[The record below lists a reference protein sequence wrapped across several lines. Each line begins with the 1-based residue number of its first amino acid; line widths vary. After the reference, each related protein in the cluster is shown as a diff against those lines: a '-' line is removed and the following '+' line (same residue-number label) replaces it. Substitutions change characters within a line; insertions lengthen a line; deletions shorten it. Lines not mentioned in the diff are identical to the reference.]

1 MHFNLPNAL
10 TWFRI
15 IAIPLVVAVFYLPVT
30 WARPAAGLL
39 FGLAGITDWLDG
51 YLARRLGQT
60 SNFGAFLDPVADKL
74 IVSTAL
80 VLLVQAR
87 AADVAVYPRFDLHL
101 GGDPTIALA
110 LVAAVI
116 IGREI
121 TVSALRE
128 WMSLIGARAHVAV
141 NFFGK
146 WKTTFQIVGITLML
160 YRAPV
165 LGFGAYAVGEALL
178 YVAAALTLWSMI
190 EYLRAALPAMRGA
203 EDSHTRG

>member
-1 MHFNLPNAL
+1 MKFNLPNAL
-10 TWFRI
+10 TWFRVV
-15 IAIPLVVAVFYLPVT
+15 AIPLVVVVFFGPVLFGWQES

-39 FGLAGITDWLDG
+39 FGLAGITDYFDG
-51 YLARRLGQT
+51 YLARRLGLT

-80 VLLVQAR
+80 VLLVQ
-87 AADVAVYPRFDLHL
+87 
-101 GGDPTIALA
+101 GDPQIVLA

-128 WMSLIGARAHVAV
+128 WMSQIGARAHVAV
-141 NFFGK
+141 SIFGK
-146 WKTTFQIVGITLML
+146 WKTTLQIIGISFML
-160 YRAPV
+160 YREP
-165 LGFGAYAVGEALL
+165 LFTLPTYRIGEWLT

-190 EYLRAALPAMRGA
+190 DYLRAAWPAMRA
-203 EDSHTRG
+203 HD

>member
-1 MHFNLPNAL
+1 MRFNLPNAL

-15 IAIPLVVAVFYLPVT
+15 IAIPLVVFVFYLPVP

-39 FGLAGITDWLDG
+39 FGLAGITDYLDG
-51 YLARRLGQT
+51 YLARRLKQT

-87 AADVAVYPRFDLHL
+87 SGDLAYNPYFDL
-101 GGDPTIALA
+101 GRDPTVTLA

-128 WMSLIGARAHVAV
+128 WMSQIGARAHVAV

-146 WKTTFQIVGITLML
+146 WKTTLQIIGIALML
-160 YRAPV
+160 YREPMWGV
-165 LGFGAYAVGEALL
+165 RVYPLGEVLL

-190 EYLRAALPAMRGA
+190 DYLRAAWPIMRGS
-203 EDSHTRG
+203 D

>member
-1 MHFNLPNAL
+1 MKFNLPNAL
-10 TWFRI
+10 TWFRVV
-15 IAIPLVVAVFYLPVT
+15 AIPLVVAVFFGTDLFGWEET

-39 FGLAGITDWLDG
+39 FGLAGITDYFDG
-51 YLARRLGQT
+51 YLARRLGLT

-80 VLLVQAR
+80 VLLVQ
-87 AADVAVYPRFDLHL
+87 
-101 GGDPTIALA
+101 GDPQIILA

-128 WMSLIGARAHVAV
+128 WMSQIGARAHVAV
-141 NFFGK
+141 SIFGK
-146 WKTTFQIVGITLML
+146 WKTTLQIIGISFML
-160 YRAPV
+160 YREP
-165 LGFGAYAVGEALL
+165 LLTLPIYRIGEWLI

-190 EYLRAALPAMRGA
+190 DYLRAAWPAMRA
-203 EDSHTRG
+203 HD